1 MHVFILIFGS
11 FVDVNSHQMYH
22 LTRKDI
28 QFQYTYIDI
37 LVSSLITFLVVNAIN
52 ALFSVIALL
61 LRTVLRFGQRETL

>member
-22 LTRKDI
+22 LTRQDI

-37 LVSSLITFLVVNAIN
+37 LVSSLLTFLVVNAIN
-52 ALFSVIALL
+52 ALFSFIALL
-61 LRTVLRFGQRETL
+61 LRTVFGFGHKETL